1 MVSSA
6 IGSGISLYYLGASG
20 IHSHTRIGKHT
31 LGQGKSSQ
39 RTTGIPTQLAVPK
52 CKPVAALKRE
62 VIRSCLTATGNHS
75 RRFPQHSLCSN
86 VGNCI
91 TLVRSPG
98 GIFPKIPYVS
108 LPFETTFL
116 CGNCRFRL
124 VSANGPLI
132 ALHGKV
138 MTYPQ
143 RKCCL
148 VSVFYGG

>member
-39 RTTGIPTQLAVPK
+39 RTTGIPTQLVVPK

-75 RRFPQHSLCSN
+75 RRFPNTVFVQMW
-86 VGNCI
+86 
-91 TLVRSPG
+91 
-98 GIFPKIPYVS
+98 
-108 LPFETTFL
+108 E
-116 CGNCRFRL
+116 
-124 VSANGPLI
+124 I
-132 ALHGKV
+132 ALLWSDPLGGFSQKSPMSAFLLKQHF
-138 MTYPQ
+138 
-143 RKCCL
+143 
-148 VSVFYGG
+148 SVGIVGSGSCQQMVP